1 MKLFIKYAISGSF
14 IILAIVL
21 GVLVLMEKIPGYW
34 IFLSIILLGV
44 NKTVLWSEMSL
55 FAEKREKDPENLN
68 RKVHSQEQGKNK

>member
-21 GVLVLMEKIPGYW
+21 GVLVLMEKITGYW

>member
-55 FAEKREKDPENLN
+55 FAEKSEKDPENLN